1 MHTDMSQEWS
11 SPSTSK
17 LAHRAAKSLHLFAPS
32 RSLNTHAAPEED
44 AEVDNAAVS
53 GGDLRNVPR
62 VDMTPSLFSAGDPD
76 PYYPPSPYPTI
87 SRSMYTAREST
98 DATTS
103 YAHSRDRHAQ
113 YANMRL
119 PVPYSTPP
127 LPSANFPS
135 SIGGSE
141 PPTATA
147 AEFSSRTS
155 RLGISSYYYGA
166 SVNLDTDLSRTS
178 ALKSEIQPQAYEVSS
193 RYLSAGVSLDSQL
206 SPAPS
211 SGGAVEHLQIRLQQL
226 PSLRPPRSPAYEES
240 DVQSSSVNPIRAQ
253 TSHLFNTIDPFH
265 DLTENEATSVNHQK
279 VSKSSEERHS
289 SLIPPMIELSDGTSP
304 FRHSFQTHATAG
316 SIAHDDPSLPPTPT
330 SMPFHDQG
338 CWAEVIQSIKA
349 AGNMVQAIDLTHS
362 NGDQASVEV
371 LSRTREY
378 SSSNVSELRF
388 STSQGRSN
396 SSQPPPHRQA
406 RSSDGVLPSA
416 SVTSGTDSFSA
427 FERMSFPQP
436 PAVVPVPG
444 ARSPWIKGIAL
455 PMPTNMTISR
465 RSFKEPG
472 TPTALPLSFTS
483 VPVPHLPLESSST
496 PSTPRNIQGFNPR
509 FNVVKTPSRVVVTT
523 HDAPVP
529 IVAIPEGQESQWF
542 DSISPSPP
550 SRAASPPLKSSYLDT
565 PSAQS
570 SGDGSPAAKSKC
582 SPLEQI

>member
-1 MHTDMSQEWS
+1 MSQEWS

-32 RSLNTHAAPEED
+32 RSLNTHATPEED
-44 AEVDNAAVS
+44 SDVDNAAVG

-62 VDMTPSLFSAGDPD
+62 VDMTPSLVFAGDPD
-76 PYYPPSPYPTI
+76 PYYPPSYPTI
-87 SRSMYTAREST
+87 SRSMDTAREST
-98 DATTS
+98 DATTP

-119 PVPYSTPP
+119 PVPHLTPP

-166 SVNLDTDLSRTS
+166 SVNLDTDLSRAS
-178 ALKSEIQPQAYEVSS
+178 ALKSEIQSQAYEVSS

-206 SPAPS
+206 SPTPP
-211 SGGAVEHLQIRLQQL
+211 SGGTVEHLRIRLQQF
-226 PSLRPPRSPAYEES
+226 PSLRPPRSSAYEES
-240 DVQSSSVNPIRAQ
+240 DVQSSSVSPIRTQ
-253 TSHLFNTIDPFH
+253 TSHLFNTIDLFH
-265 DLTENEATSVNHQK
+265 DLTENHQK
-279 VSKSSEERHS
+279 VSKSSEERHF
-289 SLIPPMIELSDGTSP
+289 SLLPPMIELSDGTSP

-330 SMPFHDQG
+330 SMPFPDQG

-349 AGNMVQAIDLTHS
+349 AGNKAQAIDSTHS
-362 NGDQASVEV
+362 NADQASVEV

-378 SSSNVSELRF
+378 SSSNVSELRL

-396 SSQPPPHRQA
+396 SSQPLPHRQA

-483 VPVPHLPLESSST
+483 VPVPPLPLEPSST
-496 PSTPRNIQGFNPR
+496 PSTPRSIRGFNPR

-550 SRAASPPLKSSYLDT
+550 SRAASPPLKSNYLDT